1 MVAKRNRRRDAF
13 DMIMISHTTK
23 EKFRNRYD
31 EEKYREI
38 LQALTEKGPT
48 PKTFLMYA
56 AEASTVRFQRIL
68 MELYERGLVQN
79 ARQTRVSRWQ
89 YPLVEITP
97 TGKKLL
103 DKYNRLSSLI
113 DWSITGTGRN

>member
-1 MVAKRNRRRDAF
+1 MTTKE
-13 DMIMISHTTK
+13 TK

-38 LQALTEKGPT
+38 LQALVERGPT
-48 PKTFLMYA
+48 AKTVLMYV
-56 AEASTVRFQRIL
+56 AESSTSRFDRVL
-68 MELYERGLVQN
+68 MDLYERGLVKD
-79 ARQTRVSRWQ
+79 ARQLRASRWK

-103 DKYNRLSSLI
+103 DRYNRLSSLI